1 MAQKRKV
8 IKSIEEATCETCIY
22 SMDEGKELQC
32 NKHVPM
38 MSVLNDRPVAV
49 FRDYWCGVGEWLTR
63 QGEHVW
69 VEKLMNLH
77 RLFNIEE
84 DCNHC
89 FTGEGCGGFPKK
101 CVTNETT

>member
-1 MAQKRKV
+1 MAQQRKV
-8 IKSIEEATCETCIY
+8 IQNIEEATCENCIY
-22 SMDEGKELQC
+22 SRPGKEKLYCARKFHADIGYDC
-32 NKHVPM
+32 NPG
-38 MSVLNDRPVAV
+38 D
-49 FRDYWCGVGEWLTR
+49 WCGQGEWLTA

-77 RLFNIEE
+77 RLFNTEE

-89 FTGEGCGGFPKK
+89 FTGEGCGGSPKR